1 MRTSYLLFVTVFLL
15 IQFLSCSENC
25 EPSENFALYF
35 KTVIS
40 QETTLRSSSLKEMKN
55 DTILSLIC
63 TGKDIDWF
71 NATTGE
77 LKFKDYVDKSI
88 IVGGLCVY
96 VNEEFLFSV
105 GYVPDVMSYV
115 LNYPV
120 LKHSVN
126 DNRYYIKNGY
136 PGWDEGNPN
145 YLSVKEDREKNWKEI
160 EQGWNIFIEQLKKE
174 GRYRK

>member
-1 MRTSYLLFVTVFLL
+1 MRTLYLLFVTVFLS
-15 IQFLSCSENC
+15 IQFLSCSESC
-25 EPSENFALYF
+25 EPSGNSVLYF

-40 QETTLRSSSLKEMKN
+40 QEITLRSSSLEEMKS

-63 TGKDIDWF
+63 TGKDIEWF

-88 IVGGLCVY
+88 IMSLCVY
-96 VNEEFLFSV
+96 LEEELLFSV
-105 GYVPDVMSYV
+105 GYVPDVMSYI

-120 LKHSVN
+120 LEHSLN

-145 YLSVKEDREKNWKEI
+145 YLSVKEDREKNWEKI
-160 EQGWNIFIEQLKKE
+160 EKGWSIFIEQLKKE
-174 GRYRK
+174 GRYRN